1 MKTVSRMIRHYILA
15 AFGIVLLVLGVNAA
29 LFLGLIIHA
38 GITQPNDNY
47 YPISKFAAAFTQ
59 TQDGAYAPDPSLDW
73 QSSFAW
79 AMLLDHDGDIL
90 WSEALP
96 QSLDHSYTVG
106 EVAGF
111 SRWYLEN
118 YPVMV
123 YRNDYGLL
131 VAGLPKNSITRFD
144 FYMDNDILDALLTGF
159 VPLLVLD
166 GGIILVLCLLLGWRR
181 TAPLRELAKGID
193 DLARGQPVRLEA
205 AGTTAELAE
214 KLNQTSRRLQEQAAA
229 IRRRDDARTRWI
241 AGVSHDIRTPLSLIL
256 GYAQQLEHTA
266 APEGQAKAAAIRI
279 QSQKI
284 KALIEDLN
292 LTSKLEYDAQP
303 LRLTQVQAGA
313 MVRQWAAAFCDSL
326 PEPFSLELALSEEAG
341 RQVLTMDVELMTR
354 AVDNLLNN
362 SVRHNPGGCA
372 ITLRAEI
379 TAEHFVLTLQDDGS
393 GYPPEVLDR
402 LNHPDRPVS
411 HNSPHILG
419 LTLVRQIVQ
428 AHGGRIVFRNVP
440 GAAAVITWPLPSP

>member
-1 MKTVSRMIRHYILA
+1 M
-15 AFGIVLLVLGVNAA
+15 
-29 LFLGLIIHA
+29 
-38 GITQPNDNY
+38 
-47 YPISKFAAAFTQ
+47 
-59 TQDGAYAPDPSLDW
+59 
-73 QSSFAW
+73 
-79 AMLLDHDGDIL
+79 
-90 WSEALP
+90 
-96 QSLDHSYTVG
+96 
-106 EVAGF
+106 
-111 SRWYLEN
+111 
-118 YPVMV
+118 
-123 YRNDYGLL
+123 
-131 VAGLPKNSITRFD
+131 
-144 FYMDNDILDALLTGF
+144 
-159 VPLLVLD
+159 
-166 GGIILVLCLLLGWRR
+166 
-181 TAPLRELAKGID
+181 
-193 DLARGQPVRLEA
+193 
-205 AGTTAELAE
+205 
-214 KLNQTSRRLQEQAAA
+214 
-229 IRRRDDARTRWI
+229 
-241 AGVSHDIRTPLSLIL
+241 SLIL

-292 LTSKLEYDAQP
+292 LTSKLEYNAQP

-341 RQVLTMDVELMTR
+341 RQVLTMDAELMTR

-379 TAEHFVLTLQDDGS
+379 AAEHFVLTIQDDGG

-411 HNSPHILG
+411 HDSPHRLG

-428 AHGGRIVFRNVP
+428 AHGGRIVFRNAP
-440 GAAAVITWPLPSP
+440 GATAVITWPLPSP